1 MTRDFLG
8 YNDNPQDIRWPGDAG
23 IAVSVVLNI
32 EEGAELSIN
41 DGDESN
47 ESVHEVTQPV
57 HGAPDLCLASHF
69 EYGTRAGYRRIAD
82 VAQAAGVPMT
92 LNACARALIGVP
104 WLARDAV
111 QRGHEISAH
120 GWRWE
125 AHAGMDEDHERKLI
139 ARAHAEITRVSGV
152 SPVGWHTKSSPSVN
166 TRRLLVEH
174 GGFEYD
180 SDAYNDDL
188 PYYLP
193 VAGRSHLV
201 LPYAFD
207 TNDMRFFGTHA
218 FVHAKDFAEYV
229 IDAFDWLL
237 SESRHEARMMSLGL
251 HLRIIGRP
259 GRISGLETVLKHMG
273 ARKGVW
279 FARRDQIARYWRKV
293 CPPAE

>member
-23 IAVSVVLNI
+23 MAVSVVLNI
-32 EEGAELSIN
+32 EEGAELSIS

-125 AHAGMDEDHERKLI
+125 AHAGMDEDHERKQ
-139 ARAHAEITRVSGV
+139 AEQV
-152 SPVGWHTKSSPSVN
+152 PV
-166 TRRLLVEH
+166 RRPQLRTPAEEPDDDHHQRSL
-174 GGFEYD
+174 
-180 SDAYNDDL
+180 DA
-188 PYYLP
+188 
-193 VAGRSHLV
+193 V
-201 LPYAFD
+201 L
-207 TNDMRFFGTHA
+207 
-218 FVHAKDFAEYV
+218 E
-229 IDAFDWLL
+229 
-237 SESRHEARMMSLGL
+237 
-251 HLRIIGRP
+251 RP
-259 GRISGLETVLKHMG
+259 GE
-273 ARKGVW
+273 
-279 FARRDQIARYWRKV
+279 
-293 CPPAE
+293 